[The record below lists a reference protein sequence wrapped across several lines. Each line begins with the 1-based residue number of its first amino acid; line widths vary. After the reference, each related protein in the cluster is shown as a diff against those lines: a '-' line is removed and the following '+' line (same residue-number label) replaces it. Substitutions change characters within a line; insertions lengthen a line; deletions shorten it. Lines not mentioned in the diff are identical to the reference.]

1 MCCLH
6 IGIGMG
12 NVAAFF
18 PMGRTVS
25 EADSEPAG
33 WTVTELLQTTEASFS
48 TSNLDIV
55 DGELRRDEA
64 NETEGPIN
72 IAVAA
77 EFDVPHAPPA
87 QDEESED
94 IIGAEDEEAPQGRV
108 VVIGTARFARNYF
121 IGRGGNLDVFLNM
134 LNWLSSDEDLISIRP
149 KDPETTPMDITESQM
164 RNIFLTL
171 LVGLPLAIVFAGV
184 RMWWLRR

>member
-1 MCCLH
+1 MVDDQLLRDRALREEL
-6 IGIGMG
+6 
-12 NVAAFF
+12 VAAGF
-18 PMGRTVS
+18 GDRV
-25 EADSEPAG
+25 
-33 WTVTELLQTTEASFS
+33 V
-48 TSNLDIV
+48 V
-55 DGELRRDEA
+55 
-64 NETEGPIN
+64 
-72 IAVAA
+72 
-77 EFDVPHAPPA
+77 
-87 QDEESED
+87 
-94 IIGAEDEEAPQGRV
+94 IGCVVVIGRV